1 VPQLSATLAAAA
13 VALELDM
20 IRPEFFNG
28 IVCLS
33 IATTIPV
40 PMLVHLLITKGNIQF
55 DEIQDIQPETI
66 AEIELEDEL
75 A

>member
-1 VPQLSATLAAAA
+1 MAGLTFLILFLLLI
-13 VALELDM
+13 ALTA
-20 IRPEFFNG
+20 

-40 PMLVHLLITKGNIQF
+40 PLLVHLLITKGNIQF
-55 DEIQDIQPETI
+55 DEIRDVQPDMMVDVEM
-66 AEIELEDEL
+66 EEEL